1 MPFVAA
7 VLVICVMAVQG
18 GLSEPALCEAPKA
31 RLGEIAGFKS
41 EAIPPSE
48 AELET
53 LPKDTAIEKRGYVA
67 PDGNWYNVSLIVGG
81 RSKGSIHRPEM
92 CLPSQGFLM
101 ADPVVA
107 EVSGVEWRM
116 MTVERGRESP
126 LGFAYTFFNQEG
138 FRTSSHVKRIFR
150 DVVDR
155 SFLRRIDRWAM
166 VTVTSSDADRRRL
179 ERFLSSLKEVT
190 E

>member
-1 MPFVAA
+1 M
-7 VLVICVMAVQG
+7 
-18 GLSEPALCEAPKA
+18 
-31 RLGEIAGFKS
+31 
-41 EAIPPSE
+41 
-48 AELET
+48 
-53 LPKDTAIEKRGYVA
+53 
-67 PDGNWYNVSLIVGG
+67 SLIVGG